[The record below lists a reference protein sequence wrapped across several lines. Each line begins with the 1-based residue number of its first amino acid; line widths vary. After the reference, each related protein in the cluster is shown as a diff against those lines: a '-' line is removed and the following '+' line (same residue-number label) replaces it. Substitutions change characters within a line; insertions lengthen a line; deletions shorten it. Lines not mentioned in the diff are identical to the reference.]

1 MGLDVK
7 SRTKERRDAR
17 LSSIRSETTSNTT
30 GWWKDRSDIEDPRMR
45 NGMLMMNKGK
55 GGGGGGGRGRGG
67 RGRGRGGKRR

>member
-17 LSSIRSETTSNTT
+17 LSSIRSGTTGDHS

-45 NGMLMMNKGK
+45 NGMLMLNKGKSRGK
-55 GGGGGGGRGRGG
+55 GGGG
-67 RGRGRGGKRR
+67 KRR